1 MRPRQ
6 LLPALLL
13 VASCIVQNPPPE
25 TTTPA
30 PGTPPPGDPGA
41 PPADPP
47 PTDSPPAP
55 VGEHDA
61 SCTEPRPGADWTCVQ
76 DCGPPVAREGDPP
89 PPWRWLS
96 PADAENR
103 KQFGCPRCLP
113 PTAAIATPDG
123 DVAVSALV
131 EGQLVWSRDE
141 RGQRVAVPVVRVAS
155 APTPVDHHLVVLE
168 LTDGRTVSASA
179 GHPLGDGR
187 ALGAVLVGDLVDGSR
202 VRGRHLRPFGAAR
215 TYDLVPA
222 SSTRSYWAD
231 GVLLNTTLP

>member
-1 MRPRQ
+1 MRPR
-6 LLPALLL
+6 LLAVLVLAL
-13 VASCIVQNPPPE
+13 ASCIVQDPPPA

-30 PGTPPPGDPGA
+30 SPPATTPPAPPPDPPPG
-41 PPADPP
+41 
-47 PTDSPPAP
+47 P

-61 SCTEPRPGADWTCVQ
+61 QCAEPRPAADWTCMQ

-103 KQFGCPRCLP
+103 RKFGCPRCLP
-113 PTAAIATPDG
+113 PTAAIATPGG

-155 APTPVDHHLVVLE
+155 APTPADHHLVMLE
-168 LTDGRTVSASA
+168 LADGRTVVASA

-187 ALGAVLVGDLVDGSR
+187 PLGAVLAGDLVDGSR
-202 VRGRHLRPFGAAR
+202 VRARHLRPFGSAR